1 MNLMTNEPA
10 GFSYAKFEKDETEL
24 LETIISNDYSKFDNL
39 EELLNKIKNAEENA
53 LKTLE

>member
-1 MNLMTNEPA
+1 MTNEPA